1 MKPKSLGINVTLFV
15 MSIICGLLIAE
26 AGARVFIEPP
36 RGYVLY
42 NGERTEAHSSLLK
55 MISDA
60 KLLHR
65 MAPNSPGHDV
75 RGFRN
80 PAGQEAADVVAIGD
94 SQTWGINVRQDET
107 WPSVLS
113 RVGKVSVYSMSLG
126 GWGPIQYE
134 LLAGDALL
142 LKPRAVLIGIYFG
155 NDIFDSCNH
164 AYGTDAYPQYRH
176 VDVDHAAALSDL
188 HARLKVADD
197 QTRVGRALQQLAEM
211 GGVVRLW
218 QRLARHSLIIQ
229 VLMTHGLLPAIP
241 SVEELYEMADAAW
254 AREHPEV
261 ASVYSWSR
269 GSTVMTYGY
278 RGVAVDL
285 ANACIR
291 DGVRIT
297 KEVLDALKRLD
308 DRTTTRIGIV
318 FIPTKESVYAKAD
331 RSLWAH
337 MPKEFKDLAHNETT
351 IKDELLDHCKRTR
364 MVCIDSAVHLVEA
377 AQKGMVL
384 YKADSDGHPIA
395 EGYRQIAYAGQEAL
409 EAMRVLEKR

>member
-1 MKPKSLGINVTLFV
+1 MKSKSLWINAALLVASV
-15 MSIICGLLIAE
+15 ICGFLVAE
-26 AGARVFIEPP
+26 AVARVFIEPP
-36 RGYVLY
+36 RGYALY
-42 NGERTEAHSSLLK
+42 NGERTDAHSSLMK
-55 MISDA
+55 TISDA

-65 MAPNSPGHDV
+65 VAPNSPGHDL

-80 PAGQEAADVVAIGD
+80 VVSQEAADVVAIGD

-134 LLAGDALL
+134 VIAADALL
-142 LKPRAVLIGIYFG
+142 LKPRAVLVGIYFG

-164 AYGTDAYPQYRH
+164 AYGTDAYPQYRR
-176 VDVDHAAALSDL
+176 VDAGHAAALSEL
-188 HARLKVADD
+188 HERIKVADD
-197 QTRVGRALQQLAEM
+197 QTRVERVLHQLAEM
-211 GGVVRLW
+211 NGVARLW
-218 QRLARHSLIIQ
+218 QRLARHSLIVQ
-229 VLMTHGLLPAIP
+229 VLMAHGFLPAIP
-241 SVEELYEMADAAW
+241 SVDELYEMADAAW

-261 ASVYSWSR
+261 ASVYSWSN
-269 GSTVMTYGY
+269 GSTVMTFGY

-285 ANACIR
+285 ANVCIR

-297 KEVLDALKRLD
+297 REVLDALKRLG
-308 DRTTTRIGIV
+308 DRTTTQIGIV
-318 FIPTKESVYAKAD
+318 FIPTKELVYAKAD

-337 MPKEFKDLAHNETT
+337 MSKAFEGLVHNETA
-351 IKDELLDHCKRTR
+351 IKEELLDHCKRIH
-364 MVCIDSAVHLVEA
+364 MVCIDAAVQLVEA

-384 YKADSDGHPIA
+384 YKADADGHPVA

-409 EAMRVLEKR
+409 DAMRDLGTR